1 LPKLGVLGDQA
12 LEREFCVSVL
22 DWPCDSDLEHF
33 PKLQFEGGVT
43 ALAESV
49 CLLGEGEGCTQA
61 DGGWLMFGEL
71 GLGIR
76 R

>member
-1 LPKLGVLGDQA
+1 MLEDQA
-12 LEREFCVSVL
+12 LERAFCVSVL
-22 DWPCDSDLEHF
+22 DWLCGSDLEHF